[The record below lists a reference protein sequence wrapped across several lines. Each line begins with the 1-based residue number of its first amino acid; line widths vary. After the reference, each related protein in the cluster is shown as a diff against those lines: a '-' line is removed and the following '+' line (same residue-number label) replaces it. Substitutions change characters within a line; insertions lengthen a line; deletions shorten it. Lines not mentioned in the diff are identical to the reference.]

1 MMGFF
6 QSIKSGYTRMSDF
19 SGRSDRYEFWFWVLY
34 QWLMMF
40 LCLLLGFYIFFT
52 SLDHSGFFKQKD
64 YDLNTPVIERPEMMS
79 DGMKK
84 DEAGIIQYP
93 HQIAW
98 HDLALERE
106 YGTGMI
112 KSIFL
117 ALLPLL
123 LWKLIH
129 LLPNIAIGVRRL
141 HDVDITGL
149 LMFLH
154 FVPLGGVALFVMH
167 LLPGTE
173 GDNTYGPV
181 VNKTLSNPF
190 IRKHYNQSK

>member
-34 QWLMMF
+34 QWLVKF
-40 LCLLLGFYIFFT
+40 LCLLLGLYIFFI
-52 SLDHSGFFKQKD
+52 SLDVGYIKLKD
-64 YDLNTPVIERPEMMS
+64 YDLDTPVIERSEMMS
-79 DGMKK
+79 DGMRQ
-84 DEAGIIQYP
+84 DEDKIIQ
-93 HQIAW
+93 HQQPFDWREFA
-98 HDLALERE
+98 LARE
-106 YGTGMI
+106 F
-112 KSIFL
+112 SIGLFNSILL

-129 LLPNIAIGVRRL
+129 ILPNIAIGVRRL
-141 HDVDITGL
+141 HDVDITGF

-154 FVPLGGVALFVMH
+154 LVPLGGVALFVMH

-173 GDNTYGPV
+173 GNNTYGPV
-181 VNKTLSNPF
+181 VNKIPINPY
-190 IRKHYNQSK
+190 IKKRHNQSK